1 MKLHSFFESLREL
14 RHFLLLFTTQALS
27 SLGSAMTSYALV
39 IWAYQQRGSA
49 LSPALLTVSS
59 YAPSVVFSL
68 FCGALVDRLDTRRT
82 MLVSDALAAC
92 TTVAALVLLLL
103 LYLWLL
109 FATDMV
115 PELEVGHF
123 EYLPLKP

>member
-1 MKLHSFFESLREL
+1 MTAKPHSLRCRIRWVRRGGGGRR
-14 RHFLLLFTTQALS
+14 RHDTL
-27 SLGSAMTSYALV
+27 
-39 IWAYQQRGSA
+39 
-49 LSPALLTVSS
+49 
-59 YAPSVVFSL
+59 APCIRERIVL
-68 FCGALVDRLDTRRT
+68 
-82 MLVSDALAAC
+82 
-92 TTVAALVLLLL
+92 AALVLLLL

>member
-1 MKLHSFFESLREL
+1 MTAKPHSLRCRIRWMRRSL
-14 RHFLLLFTTQALS
+14 R
-27 SLGSAMTSYALV
+27 
-39 IWAYQQRGSA
+39 
-49 LSPALLTVSS
+49 
-59 YAPSVVFSL
+59 
-68 FCGALVDRLDTRRT
+68 RRH
-82 MLVSDALAAC
+82 DALAPRIRERI
-92 TTVAALVLLLL
+92 VLAALGLRLL

>member
-14 RHFLLLFTTQALS
+14 RTFLLLFTTQALS

-39 IWAYQQRGSA
+39 IWAYQQSGSA
-49 LSPALLTVSS
+49 LSTALLTVSS
-59 YAPSVVFSL
+59 YAPYVVFSL

-115 PELEVGHF
+115 PELEVGHP
-123 EYLPLKP
+123 ELLHPKP

>member
-1 MKLHSFFESLREL
+1 MTAKPHSLRCRIRERIVL
-14 RHFLLLFTTQALS
+14 
-27 SLGSAMTSYALV
+27 
-39 IWAYQQRGSA
+39 
-49 LSPALLTVSS
+49 
-59 YAPSVVFSL
+59 
-68 FCGALVDRLDTRRT
+68 
-82 MLVSDALAAC
+82 
-92 TTVAALVLLLL
+92 AALVLLLL